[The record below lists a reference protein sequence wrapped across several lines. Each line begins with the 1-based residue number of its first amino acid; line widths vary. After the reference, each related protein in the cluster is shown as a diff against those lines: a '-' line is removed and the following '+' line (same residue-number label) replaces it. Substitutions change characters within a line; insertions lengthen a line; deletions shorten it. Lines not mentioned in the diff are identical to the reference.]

1 MRTGKRLL
9 ILCIVSVACVVCDQ
23 STKILSAI
31 HLPRDV
37 MHSYFYD
44 ILRMGYT
51 ENRGG
56 LLGVGNT
63 LPDELR
69 FWIFTV
75 AVGVVL
81 VGLLYYLM
89 ADPEQDAHSL
99 TGLALV
105 FSGGSCNL
113 FDRVVNDG
121 SVVDF
126 LNIGWGPIRTG
137 VFNVADMA
145 IFTGIAIVIYT
156 QSKYKSSEQTASR
169 STLDIPGY
177 RVPYRRHGMPEASG
191 AQ

>member
-1 MRTGKRLL
+1 MRIGKRLL
-9 ILCIVSVACVVCDQ
+9 ILFIVSITCVVCDRT
-23 STKILSAI
+23 TKILSTI

-44 ILRMGYT
+44 ILRLGYT

-75 AVGVVL
+75 AVGVIL
-81 VGLLYYLM
+81 IGLLYYIM
-89 ADPEQDAHSL
+89 ADPEQDLYSL

-113 FDRVVNDG
+113 FDRIVNDG

-126 LNIGWGPIRTG
+126 LNIGLGPIRTG

-145 IFTGIAIVIYT
+145 IFAGIAIVLYT
-156 QSKYKSSEQTASR
+156 QSKYKSRNKPPAAAT
-169 STLDIPGY
+169 
-177 RVPYRRHGMPEASG
+177 
-191 AQ
+191 